1 MADNER
7 RNGRD
12 RGQARAWRGPA
23 VDQTGGRAAKLID
36 RARKLEREHK
46 GNRVSADDREPQ
58 PTREVTRD
66 RRK

>member
-7 RNGRD
+7 RTGRD
-12 RGQARAWRGPA
+12 RDRAQAWRGFT

-36 RARKLEREHK
+36 RARKLEREHQ
-46 GNRVSADDREPQ
+46 GNRISADDGEPQ

-66 RRK
+66 RRR